1 MRAIEVHEHF
11 RSKGTWVDWNNTCD
25 EILWGDGEA
34 EVDGIAVCW
43 TTNIDQLREAI
54 DKNCN
59 LFVCHEPLYHYPDS
73 SPDISPREFEKK
85 EFLRDSG
92 LVIYR
97 CHDFWDVM
105 PEIGIVDS
113 WSKFL
118 GFEGKPDAK
127 ARFYNAHDLPSGMK
141 LIDLVKDIADK
152 VKELGQDVVNYIG
165 DSGKIVRRI
174 AVGTG
179 AITGFRRMFDLK
191 ADVLLL
197 TDDGTR
203 LWESAIWSVDTG
215 IPIILVNHATA
226 EEPGIRNLARYLG
239 EQFDILV
246 HHIPQGCLY
255 RSVISE

>member
-11 RSKGTWVDWNNTCD
+11 KGKGTWVDWNNTCD
-25 EILWGDGEA
+25 EILWGDSEA

-54 DKNCN
+54 DKSCN
-59 LFVCHEPLYHYPDS
+59 LFVCHEPLYHYPNS

-141 LIDLVKDIADK
+141 LVDLVI
-152 VKELGQDVVNYIG
+152 LFQ
-165 DSGKIVRRI
+165 
-174 AVGTG
+174 TL
-179 AITGFRRMFDLK
+179 FRKMRK
-191 ADVLLL
+191 
-197 TDDGTR
+197 
-203 LWESAIWSVDTG
+203 
-215 IPIILVNHATA
+215 
-226 EEPGIRNLARYLG
+226 
-239 EQFDILV
+239 
-246 HHIPQGCLY
+246 
-255 RSVISE
+255 